1 MKASPKTIKII
12 VKMTYAVSALGSVFM
27 IAIGD
32 YWGAF
37 ALAFIGLSF
46 FSPPKAISGALDT
59 VKSMRGVTFKW
70 KVEHV

>member
-32 YWGAF
+32 YLVSFGF
-37 ALAFIGLSF
+37 ACIALSVF
-46 FSPPKAISGALDT
+46 YSFNRTDK
-59 VKSMRGVTFKW
+59 
-70 KVEHV
+70 

>member
-1 MKASPKTIKII
+1 MTSLHTQNREKGERVKASPKTIKII

-37 ALAFIGLSF
+37 ALAFIGLSVYYSF
-46 FSPPKAISGALDT
+46 DRTDK
-59 VKSMRGVTFKW
+59 
-70 KVEHV
+70 

>member
-1 MKASPKTIKII
+1 MKTSPKTIKIL

-37 ALAFIGLSF
+37 ALAFIGLSVF
-46 FSPPKAISGALDT
+46 YSFDRTDK
-59 VKSMRGVTFKW
+59 
-70 KVEHV
+70 

>member
-1 MKASPKTIKII
+1 VKASPKTIKII

-37 ALAFIGLSF
+37 ALAFIGLSVF
-46 FSPPKAISGALDT
+46 FTAKGDYRFNRPDK
-59 VKSMRGVTFKW
+59 
-70 KVEHV
+70 E

>member
-32 YWGAF
+32 YWGVF
-37 ALAFIGLSF
+37 ALAFIGLSVF
-46 FSPPKAISGALDT
+46 FTAKGDYRFNRT
-59 VKSMRGVTFKW
+59 KK
-70 KVEHV
+70 